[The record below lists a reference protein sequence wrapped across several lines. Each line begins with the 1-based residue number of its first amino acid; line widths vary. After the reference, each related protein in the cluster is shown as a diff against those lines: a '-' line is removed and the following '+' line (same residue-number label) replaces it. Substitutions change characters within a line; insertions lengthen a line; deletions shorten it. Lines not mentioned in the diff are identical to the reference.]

1 MSTVTRTMVAILIGA
16 AIAPVVPA
24 VGQTDATATRDRA
37 GASAQRAS
45 GDPVVVRRDG
55 DRAVPF
61 DPDPVIGSGEA
72 SILRRDGSQAVPF
85 VAEVGRQAAPAEE
98 GFDWG
103 DAAIGAAGAVGLMLL
118 ASTARAVGQRRR
130 ESRPQRTVVA

>member
-45 GDPVVVRRDG
+45 GDPVVLRRDG
-55 DRAVPF
+55 DRAVPV
-61 DPDPVIGSGEA
+61 DPVIGSGEA
-72 SILRRDGSQAVPF
+72 SILPRDGSQAVPF

-98 GFDWG
+98 GFDWA